1 MNDQNENELETQV
14 ENELESQDNN
24 ELETLNENEKSGNP
38 EPSIPDTGYTNKPAT
53 YSPTAA
59 PTGSSKVLVGVVVA
73 LGLVIIG
80 LIIFIIVK
88 LTNKDDKPISSSA
101 EPTKIETTISADPNV
116 NDDVTGTENGAS
128 NEITTLPEE
137 PKFNVTVELGQYK
150 GIEVNYEVHEVTEE
164 DIEGALTY
172 LAETLTEKQA
182 VSGRALRD
190 GDIAVID
197 YVGTMNGEV
206 FDGGSATGME
216 LELGSDTFIDGFEDG
231 LVGKNIGDSVS
242 LDLTFPDP
250 YPNNPDYAGK
260 AVNFLVNIN
269 EAYEYVTPELTDEL
283 VAANSDYASIEDY
296 RAAAKT
302 ELERQ
307 AVEYADSKVN
317 NDIIQK
323 VIDNAT
329 FGGQIDEQIA
339 YEIQDCIDYYD
350 SMYQSMYG
358 VSGAV
363 YFGYIWGV
371 TEDEYLAIVEE
382 ETTLSVKYNAL
393 LDEIA
398 KVENLTCNDEE
409 FDKMFQET
417 FIDNYGFASKEEV
430 YQQVGE
436 ELTNET
442 VRGYVLHD
450 KAESIIMD
458 SAIINNK
465 PE

>member
-14 ENELESQDNN
+14 ENELETNN
-24 ELETLNENEKSGNP
+24 PTS
-38 EPSIPDTGYTNKPAT
+38 

-59 PTGSSKVLVGVVVA
+59 PAGSSKVLVGVVVA

-88 LTNKDDKPISSSA
+88 LANKDDTSISSSA
-101 EPTKIETTISADPNV
+101 DPTKIETTISADPSV
-116 NDDVTGTENGAS
+116 NGDVNGTENGTS
-128 NEITTLPEE
+128 DEITALPEE

-150 GIEVNYEVHEVTEE
+150 GIEVDYEVPDVTEE

-172 LAETLTEKQA
+172 LAESLTEKQA
-182 VSGRALRD
+182 ISGRALRD
-190 GDIAVID
+190 GDVAVID
-197 YVGTMNGEV
+197 YVGTIDGEI

-216 LELGSDTFIDGFEDG
+216 LELGSGTFINGFEDG
-231 LVGKNIGDSVS
+231 LIGKNIGDSIS

-269 EAYEYVTPELTDEL
+269 EAYEYVVPELTDEL

-350 SMYQSMYG
+350 SLYQSMYG

-398 KVENLTCNDEE
+398 KVENLTCSDEE
-409 FDKMFQET
+409 FDQMFQET
-417 FIDNYGFASKEEV
+417 FIDNYGFTSKEEV

-436 ELTNET
+436 DLTNET